1 MKNRTVSQQP
11 PIGDNTLKILDEI
24 DKHSE
29 THRMRKN
36 GRECERERER
46 ERDIY
51 KTRTLSTMGKKS
63 PLHGISVVSGV
74 NLVHFYFILFF
85 PFYFIFSIIP
95 IFD

>member
-1 MKNRTVSQQP
+1 MGESA
-11 PIGDNTLKILDEI
+11 
-24 DKHSE
+24 
-29 THRMRKN
+29 
-36 GRECERERER
+36 RECERER

-85 PFYFIFSIIP
+85 HFILFLVLFPFLIETQTKQTNRP
-95 IFD
+95 TNQQRA